1 MVQRTTPRP
10 RALRS
15 RATVRIAALCAVVLT
30 LGVVGGSAQGDVA
43 NQDELPTYPESG
55 KWVAVR
61 ATSINYAAA
70 AKQWIR
76 LPPLF
81 VSAYNRR
88 STNLIDRRCLEG
100 VGVLYPYQDRV
111 TRDATMHFRSSA
123 NAPAAYGYVGPFTVR
138 TVAFGSIP
146 VEARV
151 QLRQLRTGDNKS
163 VGIDIKAPEQNFC
176 PDRGPLPAEKTLHVS
191 SADVKGKLEVA
202 VTGLEVDGVD
212 LKLRKTCRTRQP
224 AALTLSS
231 TEYFATV
238 ESDGILLKEFYT
250 KNGAEMHRLEPQ
262 EEPKEANLFT
272 TPVFNLVY
280 GGLLTGNVTIPAFA
294 ACLTEGGED
303 ISKLLTTTVA
313 GNDNPVIVRAEGLD
327 SLPSE
332 TPLPD
337 LPFPT
342 AAP

>member
-55 KWVAVR
+55 SWVPVR
-61 ATSINYAAA
+61 ATSINYAAT

-81 VSAYNRR
+81 VSAYNRT
-88 STNLIDRRCLEG
+88 STRLVDTRCPGGL
-100 VGVLYPYQDRV
+100 LYPYEDQVKRH
-111 TRDATMHFRSSA
+111 ATMHFRSSA
-123 NAPAAYGYVGPFTVR
+123 NAPAAYGYIGPFTVR

-163 VGIDIKAPEQNFC
+163 VGADLKAADRVFC
-176 PDRGPLPAEKTLHVS
+176 LGQGPLPTEKTVHVS
-191 SADVKGKLEVA
+191 SADVNGELEVV

-212 LKLRKTCRTRQP
+212 LKLRNTCKTRQP
-224 AALTLSS
+224 AAMTLSS
-231 TEYFATV
+231 PEYFATGTG
-238 ESDGILLKEFYT
+238 EAPDHEYYT
-250 KNGAEMHRLEPQ
+250 RNGAGLDRLEPQ
-262 EEPKEANLFT
+262 EKPTPVNVFT
-272 TPVFNLVY
+272 TPVFNVSA
-280 GGLLTGNVTIPAFA
+280 GGLLTGNVAIPAFS
-294 ACLTEGGED
+294 ACLTKDGED
-303 ISKLLTTTVA
+303 ISRLLTTTVS
-313 GNDNPVIVRAEGLD
+313 GNDNPVIVRAEGLE
-327 SLPSE
+327 SIPSDE
-332 TPLPD
+332 PLPG

-342 AAP
+342 TAP